1 MEDKDMAQLIKLK
14 DYISRY
20 EWNAYRYPSQYIRL
34 KQENWEKLY
43 DIWLDRD
50 NTMEKQSTTG
60 KKTSSFTK
68 FRPFMKQNDESEDI
82 VTTADLLPA
91 TETELKQYF
100 LNKLLPFQIRWA
112 TSTVTDVSFTDQ
124 DYQYDNT
131 LKYFLQR
138 FPDIYLLMYYPI
150 FNIKNAPVD
159 GEIILISPFGLDI
172 ISLLEFDEET
182 IIMAGD
188 DRTWKIENEYEEKT
202 IISPLIALK
211 RTEHIIKRILY
222 TEQVEFPINKIV
234 LSRTNH
240 IVFSSEPYQT
250 KIIGKLQHER
260 WFKEKR
266 ELKSSLKGEQLKTIE
281 ALLKYCLTTSI
292 KRPEWEEELSIMTD
306 DREEY

>member
-1 MEDKDMAQLIKLK
+1 MAQLIKLK

-34 KQENWEKLY
+34 KQENWEKLFEL
-43 DIWLDRD
+43 WLERD
-50 NTMEKQSTTG
+50 NVMEERPTDSG
-60 KKTSSFTK
+60 KTSGFAK
-68 FRPFMKQNDESEDI
+68 FRPFMKQNDEPEDV
-82 VTTADLLPA
+82 VTTADLLPT
-91 TETELKQYF
+91 TETGLRQYF

-124 DYQYDNT
+124 DYRNDET

-138 FPDIYLLMYYPI
+138 FPDIYMLMYYPI
-150 FNIKNAPVD
+150 FNIKHAPVD
-159 GEIILISPFGLDI
+159 GEIILINPFGIDI
-172 ISLLEFDEET
+172 IHLLEFDEET
-182 IIMAGD
+182 VIMAGD
-188 DRTWKIENEYEEKT
+188 DRTWNIETKNREET

-211 RTEHIIKRILY
+211 RTDHIIKRILY
-222 TEQVEFPINKIV
+222 TEQVEFPVNKIV

-250 KIIGKLQHER
+250 KIIGKFQHDQ
-260 WFKEKR
+260 WFKNKR
-266 ELKSSLKGEQLKTIE
+266 ELKSSLKGDQLKAIE

-292 KRPEWEEELSIMTD
+292 KRPEWEENESIMMD

>member
-1 MEDKDMAQLIKLK
+1 MAQLIKLK

-43 DIWLDRD
+43 QLWLSRD
-50 NTMEKQSTTG
+50 NIIEDELTAT
-60 KKTSSFTK
+60 KKTTSFSRLK
-68 FRPFMKQNDESEDI
+68 SFMKQEDGLDDVI
-82 VTTADLLPA
+82 TTADLLPT
-91 TETELKQYF
+91 TESELKQYF
-100 LNKLLPFQIRWA
+100 LNKLLPFQMRWA
-112 TSTVTDVSFTDQ
+112 TSTVADVSFTDK
-124 DYQYDNT
+124 DYQYDAT

-159 GEIILISPFGLDI
+159 GEIILISPIGI
-172 ISLLEFDEET
+172 EVIYLLEDSEEAT
-182 IIMAGD
+182 IMAGD
-188 DRTWKIENEYEEKT
+188 DRTWKIEKGNHEKI

-211 RTEHIIKRILY
+211 RTEHIIKRILH
-222 TEQVEFPINKIV
+222 TEQVKFPIKKMV
-234 LSRTNH
+234 LSRTNN

-250 KIIGKLQHER
+250 KIIGKFQYDK
-260 WFKEKR
+260 WFSEKR
-266 ELKSSLKGEQLKTIE
+266 SLRSSLKGDQLKASE

-292 KRPEWEEELSIMTD
+292 KRPEWQEEVSTHSD